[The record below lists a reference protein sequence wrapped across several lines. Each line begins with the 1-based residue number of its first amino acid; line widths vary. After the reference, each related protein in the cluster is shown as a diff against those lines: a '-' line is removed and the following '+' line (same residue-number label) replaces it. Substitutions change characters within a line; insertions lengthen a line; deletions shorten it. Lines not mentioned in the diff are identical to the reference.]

1 MLMKLFN
8 PIIDRIVDRVTATV
22 VRELTAQLP
31 AIVESATRGVTD
43 EVLDRLLGDSDQGL
57 VSQVAQATDNI
68 VERIL
73 NSLPWPLGK
82 R

>member
-1 MLMKLFN
+1 MLMRLLN

-22 VRELTAQLP
+22 VRELTDQLP

-43 EVLDRLLGDSDQGL
+43 EVLDRLLGDSEQSL
-57 VSQVAQATDNI
+57 VAQVTAATDNI
-68 VERIL
+68 VQRIL
-73 NSLPWPLGK
+73 SGLPWPLGN